1 MILPH
6 GKESRVAVSILSHEL
21 QRAALGWNRPMVDL
35 YDLDGNG
42 IDDDVEEAE
51 AAQQKEERRA
61 ALLAKRSK

>member
-51 AAQQKEERRA
+51 EEQRKQERRK
-61 ALLAKRSK
+61 ALAAKRAK